1 MPKLGRPDPSVYLS
15 QAEIDA
21 HLSLFNRGAVRVTPT
36 VSISKYGTA
45 GPDGAFV
52 IPKSEL
58 ARIMQETG
66 GDAAKIERALGLNAG
81 DLTSGQV
88 SILEIAPERFVNLRV
103 PSGNEGGANANW
115 LPGGYTSGGVPEAV
129 MDLSSLSSDKF
140 IVLDITP

>member
-1 MPKLGRPDPSVYLS
+1 MIGNDALDPT
-15 QAEIDA
+15 Q
-21 HLSLFNRGAVRVTPT
+21 
-36 VSISKYGTA
+36 
-45 GPDGAFV
+45 
-52 IPKSEL
+52 
-58 ARIMQETG
+58 
-66 GDAAKIERALGLNAG
+66 NAG